1 MAKQVKV
8 TVKQILGYLENGMTR
23 EEIAEELGI
32 TMQDCRRMFKHPS
45 LKGKRTHTTPGF
57 EFVEE
62 DELTEKVA
70 AEEISDASDDEFTGD
85 ATTVDQGE
93 EEVTQL

>member
-57 EFVEE
+57 QFVEE
-62 DELTEKVA
+62 DEVTTELTS
-70 AEEISDASDDEFTGD
+70 EETFHQSDDEFTGD
-85 ATTVDQGE
+85 ATTVGEGE